1 MSKAVAVKEAV
12 KETLMGSE
20 EPVQVSAQTKARFN
34 SNAVKDPESG
44 ELFMGHEE
52 FINAVAPSDEDYV
65 SQCPAGFSGNHHH
78 VARKLTMLPEHST
91 RSSETSIASYSRSQ
105 IVKTR
110 AVSPCQTG
118 PTSRTF

>member
-12 KETLMGSE
+12 KETLIGSE

-34 SNAVKDPESG
+34 SNAIKDPESG
-44 ELFMGHEE
+44 ELFMGQDE

-65 SQCPAGFSGNHHH
+65 SQCTLIPPQDHH
-78 VARKLTMLPEHST
+78 VARKLTMPPEHST
-91 RSSETSIASYSRSQ
+91 RSSETSIASSSRSQ
-105 IVKTR
+105 IVRRR
-110 AVSPCQTG
+110 AVLPCQTG